1 MPPSFL
7 YLALTTVFINE
18 HKLSASRFI
27 CLDEDALLQR
37 PLYITLNLEIA
48 HVAIV
53 SEEMASQLQ

>member
-1 MPPSFL
+1 MPQSFL
-7 YLALTTVFINE
+7 YLALTIVFINE

-27 CLDEDALLQR
+27 CLDEDALLQC